1 MKILVTGA
9 AGFIGS
15 NLVEHLLEKGNFVYG
30 VDNFITSSYE
40 NIERLSKS
48 PNFVFI
54 EVDISK
60 GIQSQDVLRDIK
72 FDEIYHL
79 ACPTGVP
86 NLVILAEEML
96 STCSQGTKN
105 ILEITR
111 KNNAKFLFTSSSE
124 VYGDPKEF
132 PQNEEYTGNVNQIGI
147 RSPYEEGK
155 RFSESLI
162 TMYVR
167 KYNLDAKIVRVFNT
181 YGQNMSKSDMR
192 VIPRFIHQ
200 LEQDKPL
207 TVHGDGLQKRT
218 FCHVEDLIKGIDL
231 AMEKGVVGEVYN
243 IGSEVEVTIQ
253 ELAELLIN
261 LSGKAIKI
269 TYKARPSHDHQARKP
284 SLNKITRLGWTP
296 KTSLEKGLKLTLD
309 YYFTDQEEIPTEIS

>member
-30 VDNFITSSYE
+30 VDNFITGSRK
-40 NIERLSKS
+40 NIKRLSKNQ
-48 PNFVFI
+48 NFEFF
-54 EVDISK
+54 ENDISNLDDQK
-60 GIQSQDVLRDIK
+60 SELLHDQK
-72 FDEIYHL
+72 FDQIYHL

-86 NLVILAEEML
+86 NLVTLAEEML
-96 STCSQGTKN
+96 STCSIGTKN
-105 ILEITR
+105 ILEI
-111 KNNAKFLFTSSSE
+111 AKESNSMLLFTSSSE

-132 PQNEEYTGNVNQIGI
+132 PQNESYGGNVDQVGV

-167 KYNLDAKIVRVFNT
+167 KYGIDAKIVRVFNT

-218 FCHVEDLIKGIDL
+218 FCHVDDLINGIFLVMDKGG
-231 AMEKGVVGEVYN
+231 KGEVYN
-243 IGSEVEVTIQ
+243 IGSNKEITIKD
-253 ELAELLIN
+253 LAYFI
-261 LSGKAIKI
+261 IKI
-269 TYKARPSHDHQARKP
+269 SESNIKVKHIERPKHDHQARLP
-284 SLNKITRLGWTP
+284 YLSKIFQLGWSP
-296 KTSLEKGLKLTLD
+296 KINLGEGLSKIID
-309 YYFTDQEEIPTEIS
+309 YELPVKV

>member
-30 VDNFITSSYE
+30 VDNFITGSRK
-40 NIERLSKS
+40 NIKRLSKNQ
-48 PNFVFI
+48 NFEFF
-54 EVDISK
+54 ENDISNLDDQK
-60 GIQSQDVLRDIK
+60 SELLHDQK
-72 FDEIYHL
+72 FDQIYHL

-96 STCSQGTKN
+96 STCSIGTKN
-105 ILEITR
+105 ILEI
-111 KNNAKFLFTSSSE
+111 AKESNSMLLFTSSSE

-132 PQNEEYTGNVNQIGI
+132 PQNESYGGNVDQV
-147 RSPYEEGK
+147 
-155 RFSESLI
+155 
-162 TMYVR
+162 VR
-167 KYNLDAKIVRVFNT
+167 KYGIDAKIVRIFNT

-218 FCHVEDLIKGIDL
+218 FCHVDDLINGIFLVMDKGG
-231 AMEKGVVGEVYN
+231 KGEVYN
-243 IGSEVEVTIQ
+243 IGSNKEITIKD
-253 ELAELLIN
+253 LAYFI
-261 LSGKAIKI
+261 IKI
-269 TYKARPSHDHQARKP
+269 SESNIKVKHIERPKHDHQARLP
-284 SLNKITRLGWTP
+284 YLSKIFQLGWSP
-296 KTSLEKGLKLTLD
+296 KINLGEGLSKIID
-309 YYFTDQEEIPTEIS
+309 YELPVKV